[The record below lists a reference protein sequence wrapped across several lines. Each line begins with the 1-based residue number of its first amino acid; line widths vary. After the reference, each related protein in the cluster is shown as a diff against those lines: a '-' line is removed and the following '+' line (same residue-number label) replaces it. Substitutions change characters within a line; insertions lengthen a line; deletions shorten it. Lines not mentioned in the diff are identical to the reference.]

1 MDLYL
6 LLKMLVN
13 FFLKVLQVTSD
24 LKNSRTN
31 WQLNKLPDNITNK
44 EKPESFFKKI
54 YRNTKRKAHITRKEA
69 ANY

>member
-13 FFLKVLQVTSD
+13 FFLKVLQVKTD

-31 WQLNKLPDNITNK
+31 WRLNKLPGNITNK
-44 EKPESFFKKI
+44 EKPESFFFKNI
-54 YRNTKRKAHITRKEA
+54 
-69 ANY
+69 